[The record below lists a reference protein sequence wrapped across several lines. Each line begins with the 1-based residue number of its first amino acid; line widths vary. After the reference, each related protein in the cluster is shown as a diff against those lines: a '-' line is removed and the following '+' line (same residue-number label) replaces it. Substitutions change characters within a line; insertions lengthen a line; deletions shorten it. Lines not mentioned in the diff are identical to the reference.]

1 VSIRSAVEARTL
13 NALLALPE
21 GVQRR
26 LGGRPD
32 VQDGEPLAADLQ
44 LMLRLQRLARKRGLV
59 SQPPLEVSRRDMLE
73 NARVVGGRQPI
84 GAVRD
89 LEVAGLPARHYL
101 PSDPVDPSGAGP
113 LLLFFHGGGF
123 LNGDLESHDAPCRV
137 LAEES
142 GVPVLAVEYRCGPET
157 AFPGAFDDA
166 EAAHRW
172 VVDNAD
178 SLGADPARLGV
189 AGDSAGGNIAAW
201 TAIAAA
207 RAGTPLAWQLLLYP
221 CTDPRRTTKSLQLF
235 EEGYYLTRDFMDHVN
250 DVYLPTA
257 TERDDERVQ
266 LLATELPQG
275 LAAAYVVTAGFDPL
289 RDEGET
295 YAQRLADAGVAVEV
309 QRFPD
314 QIHGFLNIVGVG
326 SSSRAAVLEI
336 AQHVRKALG

>member
-1 VSIRSAVEARTL
+1 MSIRSAIEARTL

-32 VQDGEPLAADLQ
+32 VRDGEPLAADLQ
-44 LMLRLQRLARKRGLV
+44 LMLRLQRLARKQGLV
-59 SQPPLEVSRRDMLE
+59 SQPPLEQSRRDMLE
-73 NARVVGGRQPI
+73 NTKVVGGRQPI

-101 PSDPVDPSGAGP
+101 PSSPAVAGAGP

-123 LNGDLESHDAPCRV
+123 LNGDIESHDAPCRV

-142 GVPVLAVEYRCGPET
+142 GVPVLAIEYRCGPEA
-157 AFPGAFDDA
+157 AFPAAFDDA
-166 EAAHRW
+166 VAAHRW
-172 VVDNAD
+172 VVDNAEALD
-178 SLGADPARLGV
+178 ADPARLGV
-189 AGDSAGGNIAAW
+189 AGDSAGGNIAAA

-207 RAGTPLAWQLLLYP
+207 RAGTPLAWQLLVYP
-221 CTDPRRTTKSLQLF
+221 CTDPRRATKSLELF
-235 EEGYYLTRDFMDHVN
+235 GEGYYLTRDFMDHVN
-250 DVYLPTA
+250 DIYLPTA
-257 TERDDERVQ
+257 AERDDERVR
-266 LLATELPQG
+266 LVAAELPQG

-295 YAQRLADAGVAVEV
+295 YAQRLADAGVVVEV